1 MKNIL
6 TIFAVLLCATA
17 FSQTVISS
25 TTTVSALSLMANG
38 QYRIINGTD
47 TLDLSK
53 DTSLIL
59 TKTVTI
65 HDTIPR
71 ICPICPTCPPP
82 VVCPTCPA
90 QRLMVGLS
98 YNPVTNQWIV
108 TYNDGGTSIF
118 VPTKTMF
125 LQ

>member
-6 TIFAVLLCATA
+6 SLLCVLFCATA
-17 FSQTVISS
+17 FGQTVIQP
-25 TTTVSALSLMANG
+25 TTTVSALSQMANG
-38 QYRIINGTD
+38 RYRIINGTD

-71 ICPICPTCPPP
+71 ICPVCPTCPPP
-82 VVCPTCPA
+82 VVCPICPA
-90 QRLMVGLS
+90 IRLMVGLS
-98 YNPVTNQWIV
+98 YNPVTNQWII

-118 VPTKTMF
+118 VPTKTTF